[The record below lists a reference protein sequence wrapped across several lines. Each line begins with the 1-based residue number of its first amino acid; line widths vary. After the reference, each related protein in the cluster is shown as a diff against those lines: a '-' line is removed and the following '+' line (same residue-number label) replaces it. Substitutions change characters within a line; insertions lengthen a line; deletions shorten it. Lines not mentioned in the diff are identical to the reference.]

1 MTADIFDAIDLQGS
15 EWKLSALCASVDPVL
30 WFPEVGPPSNK
41 AKELCGL
48 CPVQTECLDYA
59 LEQEAGES
67 FLWGLY
73 GGKTPSE
80 RWRMLVERQ
89 ESEQYIKAAPDGVT
103 RARIFAILMELADR
117 EGIVSVSTKVV
128 GEMCG
133 VSRNAANEHIHRL
146 VKDGAL
152 EVVSGSAGAPI
163 VYRIADWEAAA

>member
-1 MTADIFDAIDLQGS
+1 VTADIFDAIDLQGS
-15 EWKLSALCASVDPVL
+15 EWKLSAVCASVDPSL

-48 CPVQTECLDYA
+48 CPVQVECLDYA

-73 GGKTPSE
+73 GGKTPTE
-80 RWRMLVERQ
+80 RWKILAARQ
-89 ESEQYIKAAPDGVT
+89 ETERYVKAAPDGVT
-103 RARIFAILMELADR
+103 RARVFTALMELADSD
-117 EGIVSVSTKVV
+117 GIVSVSTKVV

-146 VKDGAL
+146 VNDGAL
-152 EVVSGSAGAPI
+152 EVVSGSAGAPL
-163 VYRIADWEAAA
+163 VYRIADQEAAA